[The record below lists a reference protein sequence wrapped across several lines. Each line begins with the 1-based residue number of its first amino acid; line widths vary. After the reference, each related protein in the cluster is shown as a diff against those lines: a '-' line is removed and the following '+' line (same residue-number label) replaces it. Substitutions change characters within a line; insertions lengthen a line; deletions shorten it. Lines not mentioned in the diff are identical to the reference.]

1 MDIKDKSQNNISNT
15 VVIGLLILI
24 AILISMLS
32 IADAASHVTM
42 MQKIDVIS
50 TQLFSTDIPSNLK

>member
-1 MDIKDKSQNNISNT
+1 MDIKDGSQNNISNT

-32 IADAASHVTM
+32 ADAASHVTM
-42 MQKIDVIS
+42 MQK
-50 TQLFSTDIPSNLK
+50 KM